1 MMTLNHVPCQ
11 MPTTWSHDNAGILHL
26 KKYSAKVPVKVF
38 VRQLEEMEEKTGIAW
53 LQTMEITSSQSAQCS
68 NPNDPS
74 PAEFDREVARTA
86 LEVARMSALPK
97 VLRILGFWKK
107 NMPQLLLNEFV
118 ASHRMEI
125 KELKIDTSLRQIFKD
140 VKVLKADLAEVSD
153 LRFSILALNL
163 AENVD
168 NFTVRCFRCGDLGTP
183 AAKDWEDF
191 SKQLRK
197 VLHLRLEH
205 FVLRSPGKLLTH
217 ARSLTTLALA
227 HDQITMLPEDIFRDL
242 SSLEKVDMQGNH
254 LAKLPEKVFRDLS
267 SLKSLDLNSNQITRL
282 PQEVFHDLS
291 SLETLQ
297 LYDNQITRL
306 PDEVFRDLSS
316 LKSLDL
322 NNNKITTLPEKVF
335 RDLSSLKSLGLSGN
349 KLSKDDIQSLR
360 SNLTSLGVKIEF

>member
-1 MMTLNHVPCQ
+1 MNFHVDSPAAWAAEIHNCTLLDRNVSVERSVLESADATCTLLKGCSNELLSKLCRSIKRDGFGGRKVWVSETSTHERAPPLLPPQRVLKVLACMMTLNHVPCQ

-107 NMPQLLLNEFV
+107 NMPQLLLNELV

-242 SSLEKVDMQGNH
+242 SSL
-254 LAKLPEKVFRDLS
+254 
-267 SLKSLDLNSNQITRL
+267 
-282 PQEVFHDLS
+282 
-291 SLETLQ
+291 
-297 LYDNQITRL
+297 
-306 PDEVFRDLSS
+306 
-316 LKSLDL
+316 
-322 NNNKITTLPEKVF
+322 
-335 RDLSSLKSLGLSGN
+335 
-349 KLSKDDIQSLR
+349 
-360 SNLTSLGVKIEF
+360 